1 MSAFVRFIKNLFSIN
16 DESYI
21 GLTSFSNNE
30 NTKFDRPQPRKRH
43 QEPTLTE
50 LLKKG

>member
-1 MSAFVRFIKNLFSIN
+1 MSAFVRFIKNLLSIN

-30 NTKFDRPQPRKRH
+30 DVKYNTPQPKKRH
-43 QEPTLTE
+43 SEPTLTE
-50 LLKKG
+50 LLRKG

>member
-1 MSAFVRFIKNLFSIN
+1 MSRLVQFIRNLFSIN

-30 NTKFDRPQPRKRH
+30 NTKFDRPQQKRKH
-43 QEPTLTE
+43 SEPTLTE
-50 LLKKG
+50 LLRKG